1 MAYRVKISST
11 ANRDLADIYH
21 RIAAGTSDAAQRWYF
36 GLQDAIRSLGHNPNR
51 CPSTP
56 EDLELR
62 HLLYGNKP
70 HIYRVIYQVVEK
82 RKEVRIIHI
91 RHGARREFTVM

>member
-1 MAYRVKISST
+1 MPRAKG
-11 ANRDLADIYH
+11 DLAAIKH
-21 RIAAGTSDAAQRWYF
+21 RIAAGTSEAAGKWYF
-36 GLQDAIRSLGHNPNR
+36 GLQDAIRSLGDNPNR
-51 CPSTP
+51 CASIP
-56 EDLELR
+56 EDPELR